1 MPNDW
6 NEKFKSFG
14 RNSGLK
20 CYTFEL
26 GTTVNRSMK
35 ILTLTGLLLFSLVGK
50 AQNLSAEKNYE
61 QGQLEH
67 SRGRFDKA
75 IEQYNEC
82 LKKNPSFKEAYT
94 GRAASKE
101 QLLDLAGALT
111 DYSIAIDLSPDNYDA
126 TLGRANVLYKLGRF
140 SEAKEEYLKLLSLP
154 PGETNTIYFQKS
166 ASPTGTMQ
174 ITTAQSDLRPL
185 ILNYIGLTEL
195 KLRNFKQAKL
205 WFDSALGFSPRE
217 ADYYVNRGLA
227 KTELQEENAVQDFER
242 ALKINPAHT
251 AALAAMATTGQSDD
265 KQKEDYLQH
274 AIESDSTAVHPYLE
288 RGYQRLLNGFYK
300 GALDDY
306 NHALRIEEKNP
317 EIWLNRGFVKEKM
330 NDLAGAYRDYT
341 MAITLKE
348 DYPQAWLNRGNLLQ
362 RQGRLE
368 QALEDYSIAIIYNPE
383 YGAAY
388 YNRAIVKE
396 RLKRKEESC
405 LDARKAEELGVAVNE
420 KLKLKVCN

>member
-1 MPNDW
+1 
-6 NEKFKSFG
+6 
-14 RNSGLK
+14 
-20 CYTFEL
+20 
-26 GTTVNRSMK
+26 MK
-35 ILTLTGLLLFSLVGK
+35 ILALTGLLLFSLMGK
-50 AQNLSAEKNYE
+50 AQNPAAEKYFE

-82 LKKNPSFKEAYT
+82 LKKSPSFKEAYT

-101 QLLDLAGALT
+101 QLQDLAGALT
-111 DYSIAIDLSPDNYDA
+111 DYSIAVDLLPGNYDA
-126 TLGRANVLYKLGRF
+126 TLGRANVLFKLGRF

-154 PGETNTIYFQKS
+154 AGETNTIYFQKS

-174 ITTAQSDLRPL
+174 ITTAQSHIKPMVF
-185 ILNYIGLTEL
+185 NYIGLTEL
-195 KLRNFKQAKL
+195 KLKNFNRAKS
-205 WFDSALGFSPRE
+205 WFDSALVFNPRE

-227 KTELQEENAVQDFER
+227 RMELQDENAVRDFEQ

-251 AALAAMATTGQSDD
+251 AALAAMATTRQSDE

-300 GALDDY
+300 GALADY
-306 NHALRIEEKNP
+306 TNALRIDEKNP

-330 NDLAGAYRDYT
+330 NDLAGAYQDYT

-348 DYPQAWLNRGNLLQ
+348 DYAQAWLNRGNLLQ
-362 RQGRLE
+362 QQGRLD
-368 QALEDYSIAIIYNPE
+368 QALEDYSIAITYDPE

-396 RLKRKEESC
+396 RLKRNAESC
-405 LDARKAEELGVAVNE
+405 VDVRKAEELGVVVNE